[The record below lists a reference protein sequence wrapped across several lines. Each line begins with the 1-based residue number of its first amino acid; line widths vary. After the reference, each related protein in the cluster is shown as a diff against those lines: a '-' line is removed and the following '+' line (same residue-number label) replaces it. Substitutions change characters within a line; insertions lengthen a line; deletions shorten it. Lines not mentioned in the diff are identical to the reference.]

1 MPSEEQGRDFLQH
14 QGDARSIRKE
24 DYSCPPRFNHRPK
37 WRAAGDQYAGH
48 HFDRQSSGYP
58 KERLCRRYRKARAA
72 LDISVSQLQSR
83 LNRYRNKSFMYLAR
97 QLPTPEAERIL
108 DLGVPGVSGRQE
120 YKRFYPAGEV
130 TAQLV
135 GFTDINDD
143 GQEGMELAYNAFLT
157 GESGSKKVVKDLRW
171 SGD

>member
-1 MPSEEQGRDFLQH
+1 
-14 QGDARSIRKE
+14 
-24 DYSCPPRFNHRPK
+24 
-37 WRAAGDQYAGH
+37 
-48 HFDRQSSGYP
+48 
-58 KERLCRRYRKARAA
+58 
-72 LDISVSQLQSR
+72 
-83 LNRYRNKSFMYLAR
+83 MYLAR

-108 DLGVPGVSGRQE
+108 DFGIPGVSGRQE

-157 GESGSKKVVKDLRW
+157 GESGSKKVVKDLAGRVIKDIALIKPASPGNSLKLSIDLRVQYAAYRALKGCGAKA
-171 SGD
+171 SGKVWFGCCARCADR